1 VYSSH
6 AMIGIGSS
14 QPAMAFWMLQKP
26 RGRQGPSTAVTTH
39 SGPFW
44 SHRWLPLCQS
54 GRAGGRPAGRPECRD
69 ARSAAQAAVSRPWRP
84 VRRATGVAQPW
95 RHMAC
100 RRAQARPRPAPKK
113 VSSAQRWPVARPPD
127 QSQARARARAPPA
140 AARPPAVHAPPV
152 RCSRKEHT
160 TTTTRLALALQ
171 WRLLLPP
178 TACLPAVMACGV
190 RAA

>member
-1 VYSSH
+1 MD
-6 AMIGIGSS
+6 APKTKG
-14 QPAMAFWMLQKP
+14 PP
-26 RGRQGPSTAVTTH
+26 RALNCCHHSLRPFLVTQVAATLPVGP
-39 SGPFW
+39 
-44 SHRWLPLCQS
+44 S
-54 GRAGGRPAGRPECRD
+54 GRAAGRPAR
-69 ARSAAQAAVSRPWRP
+69 VS
-84 VRRATGVAQPW
+84 
-95 RHMAC
+95 
-100 RRAQARPRPAPKK
+100 RRAQRSASRRQPAVAPRPSCHWRCAAVAAHGLPARPGQAPPRPAPKK

>member
-1 VYSSH
+1 
-6 AMIGIGSS
+6 MIGIGSS

-100 RRAQARPRPAPKK
+100 RRAQARPRPAPPPKRFRAP
-113 VSSAQRWPVARPPD
+113 SGGPWPGLLINHR
-127 QSQARARARAPPA
+127 RARARAPRRPPL
-140 AARPPAVHAPPV
+140 ARPPCTPPV
-152 RCSRKEHT
+152 RCSRKEYT